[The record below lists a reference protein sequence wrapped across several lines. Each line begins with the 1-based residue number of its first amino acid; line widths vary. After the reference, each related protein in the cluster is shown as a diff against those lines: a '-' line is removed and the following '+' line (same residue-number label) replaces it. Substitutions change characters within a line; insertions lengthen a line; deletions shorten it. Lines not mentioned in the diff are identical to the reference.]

1 MKLFAKGFVLRS
13 IVVLAAVTAVGAAT
27 WCLLP
32 SATVRDEKPK
42 KTLTSRKVK
51 GSKKTV
57 ALSERRIE
65 RQARVRKGLKA
76 DSPAVADFDF
86 RALDINDPSLT
97 EEYRKLLSDLQVA
110 LGEEDRKSIIALV
123 QRVFAQMSK
132 GEKVPVFVREQLA
145 QALGSCG
152 KDGLAELA
160 GLMADPD
167 VAVMK
172 AAANSYEELLI
183 EADGDRDLSEILLS
197 LMPAVHDHEM
207 LESFLGELGN
217 MRNSVR
223 ADAVRRIY
231 AMGNADAAEVLGQ
244 NLSSY
249 FGDDESGFVVKGEG
263 DLKEYLERNPD
274 GEDDESFYGPW
285 QTGED
290 E

>member
-1 MKLFAKGFVLRS
+1 M
-13 IVVLAAVTAVGAAT
+13 VVLAAVTAVGAAT

-32 SATVRDEKPK
+32 SETVQDEKPK

-51 GSKKTV
+51 SSKKSV
-57 ALSERRIE
+57 ATSERRIE
-65 RQARVRKGLKA
+65 RRKTAREFPKTASL
-76 DSPAVADFDF
+76 SIADFDF
-86 RALDINDPSLT
+86 GALDINDPSLT
-97 EEYRKLLSDLQVA
+97 EEYRKLLSALQVA
-110 LGEEDRKSIIALV
+110 LGNEDRKAIIALA
-123 QRVFAQMSK
+123 QRLFAKMRK
-132 GEKVPVFVREQLA
+132 GETVPVFVREQVA

-167 VAVMK
+167 VMVMK

-183 EADGDRDLSEILLS
+183 DADGDKDLSEILLS

-223 ADAVRRIY
+223 VDTVRQIY

-274 GEDDESFYGPW
+274 GDDDESFYGPW
-285 QTGED
+285 QIGED

>member
-1 MKLFAKGFVLRS
+1 MAREFPKTASLS
-13 IVVLAAVTAVGAAT
+13 I
-27 WCLLP
+27 
-32 SATVRDEKPK
+32 
-42 KTLTSRKVK
+42 
-51 GSKKTV
+51 
-57 ALSERRIE
+57 
-65 RQARVRKGLKA
+65 
-76 DSPAVADFDF
+76 ADFDF
-86 RALDINDPSLT
+86 GALDINDPSLT
-97 EEYRKLLSDLQVA
+97 EEYRKLLSALQVA
-110 LGEEDRKSIIALV
+110 LGNEDRKAIIALA
-123 QRVFAQMSK
+123 QRLFAKMRK
-132 GEKVPVFVREQLA
+132 GETVPVFVREQVA

-167 VAVMK
+167 VMVMK

-183 EADGDRDLSEILLS
+183 DADGDKDLSEILLS

-223 ADAVRRIY
+223 VDTVRQIY

-274 GEDDESFYGPW
+274 GDDDESFYGPW
-285 QTGED
+285 QIGED